1 MRALVTGGG
10 GFIGSNLVDR
20 LVGRGDDVTVL
31 DDFSTGRRENLESA
45 RSLGVDVREGSVAEP
60 AVVAGVFEE
69 TRPEVVFHLAAQI
82 DVRRSVEDP
91 PFDATVNILG
101 TVQVLEAALRS
112 GARRLVLAS
121 TGGAIYGDTDIIP
134 TPETTAPRPLSPYAA
149 SKASAELYVDLYRRL
164 HGLSTFSLRM
174 ANVYGPRQDPR
185 GEAGVIAL
193 YCGAALDGR
202 AATVFG
208 DGRQTRDFIYVG
220 DVVEAFLAA
229 GDSDAVGC
237 CNVATGRETTVLEIA
252 AALGLRT
259 ELAPERPGEVRR
271 SCLDPA
277 VAAEI
282 LGWRASIAL
291 ADGLERTLAAAG

>member
-31 DDFSTGRRENLESA
+31 DDFSTGRRDNLVSA
-45 RSLGVDVREGSVAEP
+45 RSLGVRVHEGSVADP
-60 AVVAGVFEE
+60 TVIAAACEE
-69 TRPEVVFHLAAQI
+69 SRPEVIFHLAAQI

-91 PFDATVNILG
+91 PFDATVNVLG
-101 TVQVLEAALRS
+101 TVRVLEAAERS

-121 TGGAIYGDTDIIP
+121 TGGAIYGDTDVIP
-134 TPETTAPRPLSPYAA
+134 TPESTSPRPLSPYGA
-149 SKASAELYVDLYRRL
+149 SKASAEVYVDLYRRL

-185 GEAGVIAL
+185 GEAGVVAL
-193 YCGAALDGR
+193 YCGAAVDGR

-208 DGRQTRDFIYVG
+208 DGCQSRDFIYVG

-229 GDSDAVGC
+229 GDSDAAGC

-252 AALGLRT
+252 AALGLKT
-259 ELAPERPGEVRR
+259 EFAPERPGEVRR

-277 VAAEI
+277 AAAEL
-282 LGWRASIAL
+282 LGWRASTGL
-291 ADGLERTLAAAG
+291 SEGLERTLAAAR